1 MVKAIIFDLDG
12 TLVDSYPAILESLNF
27 TRETFGLSDV
37 NLADVKRMV
46 GRGLE
51 NLIRTAIGEKDLAS
65 GMEVFRNSY
74 DKTHLTGSF
83 LLPGVMETLQTLQQ
97 HSIPMAIASNKPAEY
112 SKNILKHLGID
123 SFFVD
128 CIGPEIAGKP
138 KPDPAMIQYLLE
150 HMHKSDTDT
159 LYVGDMILDAETARN
174 AGVRLALV
182 STGGNSYEE
191 LKSLHPDYLLR
202 SLSTFWETIN
212 TSK

>member
-1 MVKAIIFDLDG
+1 MIEAIIFDLDG
-12 TLVDSYPAILESLNF
+12 TLVDSYPAILESLNY

-37 NLADVKRMV
+37 DMADVKRMG

-65 GMEVFRNSY
+65 GMEVFRTSY

-83 LLPGVMETLQTLQQ
+83 LLPGVLEALQTIRQ
-97 HSIPMAIASNKPAEY
+97 HSIPMAVASNKPAEY

-128 CIGPEIAGKP
+128 CIGPEIVGKP
-138 KPDPAMIQYLLE
+138 KPDPAMINYLLE
-150 HMHKSDTDT
+150 RMHTSPANT

-174 AGVRLALV
+174 AGVQLALV

-191 LKSLHPDYLLR
+191 LQSLHPDYLLR
-202 SLSTFWETIN
+202 SLSKFWETIN
-212 TSK
+212 PEE

>member
-1 MVKAIIFDLDG
+1 MIHAIIFDLDG
-12 TLVDSYPAILESLNF
+12 TLVDSYPAILESLNY
-27 TRETFGLSDV
+27 TRGAFGLADV
-37 NLADVKRMV
+37 DMTDVKRMV

-65 GMEVFRNSY
+65 GMEVFRTSY
-74 DKTHLTGSF
+74 DKTHLSGSF
-83 LLPGVMETLQTLQQ
+83 LLPGVLETLQTLQQ

-123 SFFVD
+123 RFFVD
-128 CIGPEIAGKP
+128 CVGPEIAGKP
-138 KPDPAMIQYLLE
+138 KPDPAMLNYLLE
-150 HMHKSDTDT
+150 HMRKSPADT

-202 SLSTFWETIN
+202 SLSTFWEMI
-212 TSK
+212 SAA